1 MSRFGNEYSQYGR
14 DRDRFESQEDF
25 LERCARDRHDAEIHE
40 EQERRRREEER
51 ESRETDA

>member
-1 MSRFGNEYSQYGR
+1 MSRFGQEYNPCGR

-25 LERCARDRHDAEIHE
+25 LERCARDRHDQEQHE
-40 EQERRRREEER
+40 ERERRQREEER

>member
-1 MSRFGNEYSQYGR
+1 MSRFGNEYNPYGR